1 MDVIKITVPRRGL
14 HLSIVIALTSSLLTV
29 TPQPIAIATTPRPIY
44 DFRATGYIATT
55 GQWPNTGSLSETVTA
70 SKKNVGTPNP
80 VKDSEP
86 DSVAFVG
93 SNEHEFITTTGS
105 TWANNKAFSLAV
117 WFKTSTTGRKILAF
131 ESSPD
136 KTVSG
141 GYDRMLW
148 VGGDG
153 KLYFGTY
160 SNNVIKSSA
169 RVDDNNWQY
178 AVATFSGSE
187 SKLYLNG
194 DEVAT
199 DPSGLAS
206 TFLGYWRVGGYQAT
220 GSWGNV
226 ENGSLQSGYFT
237 GSIGQVSIYESRL
250 TPAQVSTEHSITRST
265 YRGLTPT
272 FDTATPTADG
282 FTVQITNYD
291 AAYTW
296 AGTATASGS
305 VSISGTGL
313 VTVTGVAPSTSSTA
327 TITTS
332 RADYSNRSGTVSGTS
347 STGAALTPT
356 FGAPTATTD
365 GFTVSITN
373 YDAAFTWATPTVDSG
388 SVAITSTTG
397 ATRVLTVTG
406 LSPGASTTITQN
418 TSRTGYSN
426 GTATVSGTATARAQ
440 TTTADNSAAQA
451 EAARKAREQQDLI
464 NILTLI
470 PKIGELTLSLGET
483 TKALYSTKCV
493 KGKTTKFVK
502 KGAKCP
508 KGYVKK

>member
-1 MDVIKITVPRRGL
+1 MKTTVPRRGL
-14 HLSIVIALTSSLLTV
+14 HLSIVIVLVSSLLTV
-29 TPQPIAIATTPRPIY
+29 TPQPIAIATTPTPIY
-44 DFRATGYIATT
+44 DFKATGYNATT
-55 GQWPNTGSLSETVTA
+55 GQWPNTGSIFETVSV

-86 DSVAFVG
+86 NSVALVG
-93 SNEHEFITTTGS
+93 SNEHEFITTTKLS
-105 TWANNKAFSLAV
+105 WAGTKAFSLAV
-117 WFKTSTTGRKILAF
+117 WFKTSTTGRKILAY
-131 ESSPD
+131 ESSPN

-160 SNNVIKSSA
+160 SNNVIKSSE

-194 DEVAT
+194 TEVAT
-199 DPSGLAS
+199 DPSGAAS
-206 TFLGYWRVGGYQAT
+206 TFDGYWRVGGYQAA
-220 GSWGNV
+220 GAWGNV

-237 GSIGQVSIYESRL
+237 GSIGQVSIYESL
-250 TPAQVSTEHSITRST
+250 LNPTQVSTEHSITRST

-296 AGTATASGS
+296 TGTATASGS
-305 VSISGTGL
+305 VSISNTGL

-332 RADYSNRSGTVSGTS
+332 RADYSIRTATVSGTS
-347 STGAALTPT
+347 STGAALNPT

-365 GFTVSITN
+365 GFTASITN

-388 SVAITSTTG
+388 SVAITSTSG

-406 LSPGASTTITQN
+406 LSPGASATITQN

-426 GTATVSGTATARAQ
+426 GTATVTGSARAQ
-440 TTTADNSAAQA
+440 TTAADNSAAQA

-464 NILTLI
+464 NILALI

-502 KGAKCP
+502 KGSKCP
-508 KGYVKK
+508 KGYAKKK

>member
-1 MDVIKITVPRRGL
+1 
-14 HLSIVIALTSSLLTV
+14 
-29 TPQPIAIATTPRPIY
+29 
-44 DFRATGYIATT
+44 
-55 GQWPNTGSLSETVTA
+55 
-70 SKKNVGTPNP
+70 
-80 VKDSEP
+80 
-86 DSVAFVG
+86 
-93 SNEHEFITTTGS
+93 
-105 TWANNKAFSLAV
+105 
-117 WFKTSTTGRKILAF
+117 
-131 ESSPD
+131 
-136 KTVSG
+136 
-141 GYDRMLW
+141 MLW

-160 SNNVIKSSA
+160 SNNVIKSSE

-194 DEVAT
+194 TEVAT
-199 DPSGLAS
+199 DPSGAAS
-206 TFLGYWRVGGYQAT
+206 TFIGYWRVGGYQAA
-220 GSWGNV
+220 GAWGNV

-237 GSIGQVSIYESRL
+237 GSIGQVSIYESL
-250 TPAQVSTEHSITRST
+250 LNPTQVSTEHSITRST

-296 AGTATASGS
+296 TGTATASGS
-305 VSISGTGL
+305 VSISNTGL

-332 RADYSNRSGTVSGTS
+332 RADYSNRTATVSGTS
-347 STGAALTPT
+347 STGAALNPT
-356 FGAPTATTD
+356 FGSTTATTD
-365 GFTVSITN
+365 GFTASITN

-388 SVAITSTTG
+388 SVAITSTSG

-406 LSPGASTTITQN
+406 LSPGASATITQN

-426 GTATVSGTATARAQ
+426 GTATVTGSARAQ
-440 TTTADNSAAQA
+440 TTAADNSAAQA

-464 NILTLI
+464 NILALI
-470 PKIGELTLSLGET
+470 PKIGELTLSLGEA
-483 TKALYSTKCV
+483 TKSLYSTKCV
-493 KGKTTKFVK
+493 KGKTTKYVK
-502 KGAKCP
+502 YGAKCP
-508 KGYVKK
+508 KGYVKKK

>member
-1 MDVIKITVPRRGL
+1 MDIIKTTVPRRGL
-14 HLSIVIALTSSLLTV
+14 HLSIVIALTSSLLSFV
-29 TPQPIAIATTPRPIY
+29 APAKASTPTLIY
-44 DFRATGYIATT
+44 DFQATGYNATT
-55 GQWPNTGSLSETVTA
+55 GQWPNTGSISETVTV

-86 DSVAFVG
+86 NSVAFVG
-93 SNEHEFITTTGS
+93 SNEHEFITTAGS
-105 TWANNKAFSLAV
+105 SWAGTKAFSLAV

-131 ESSPD
+131 ESSSN

-160 SNNVIKSSA
+160 SNNVIKSSE
-169 RVDDNNWQY
+169 RVDNNNWQY

-194 DEVAT
+194 TEVAT
-199 DPSGLAS
+199 DPSGAAS
-206 TFLGYWRVGGYQAT
+206 TFIGYWRVGGYQAA
-220 GSWGNV
+220 GAWGNV

-237 GSIGQVSIYESRL
+237 GSIGQVSIYESLL
-250 TPAQVSTEHSITRST
+250 TPTQVSTEHSITRST

-296 AGTATASGS
+296 TGTATASGS
-305 VSISGTGL
+305 VSISNTGL

-332 RADYSNRSGTVSGTS
+332 RADYSNRTATVSGTS
-347 STGAALTPT
+347 STGAALNPT
-356 FGAPTATTD
+356 FGSTTATTD
-365 GFTVSITN
+365 GFTASITN
-373 YDAAFTWATPTVDSG
+373 YDAAFTWTTPTVDSG

-406 LSPGASTTITQN
+406 LSPGASATITQN

-426 GTATVSGTATARAQ
+426 GTATVTGSARAQ
-440 TTTADNSAAQA
+440 TTAADNSAAQA

-464 NILTLI
+464 NILALI

-493 KGKTTKFVK
+493 KGKTTKYVN
-502 KGAKCP
+502 KGSKCP
-508 KGYVKK
+508 KGYAKKK

>member
-1 MDVIKITVPRRGL
+1 MDIIKTTVPRRGL
-14 HLSIVIALTSSLLTV
+14 HLSIAIALTSSLLSFV
-29 TPQPIAIATTPRPIY
+29 APAKASTPTPIY
-44 DFRATGYIATT
+44 DFKATGYNATT
-55 GQWPNTGSLSETVTA
+55 GQWPNTGSLFETVSV

-86 DSVAFVG
+86 NSVALVG

-105 TWANNKAFSLAV
+105 SWAANKAFSLAV

-131 ESSPD
+131 ENSPD

-194 DEVAT
+194 TEVAT

-206 TFLGYWRVGGYQAT
+206 TFIGYWRVGGYQAT
-220 GSWGNV
+220 GAWGNV

-237 GSIGQVSIYESRL
+237 GSIGQVSIYESLL
-250 TPAQVSTEHSITRST
+250 TPTQVSTEHSITRST

-296 AGTATASGS
+296 TGTATASGS
-305 VSISGTGL
+305 VSISNTGL

-332 RADYSNRSGTVSGTS
+332 RADYSIRTATVSGTS
-347 STGAALTPT
+347 IIGTALTPT

-388 SVAITSTTG
+388 SVAITSTSG

-406 LSPGASTTITQN
+406 LSPGASATITQN

-426 GTATVSGTATARAQ
+426 GTATVTGSARAQ
-440 TTTADNSAAQA
+440 TTAADNSAAQA

-464 NILTLI
+464 NILALI
-470 PKIGELTLSLGET
+470 PKIGELTLSLGEA
-483 TKALYSTKCV
+483 TKSLYSTKCV
-493 KGKTTKFVK
+493 KGKTVK
-502 KGAKCP
+502 YVNKGSKCP
-508 KGYVKK
+508 KGYVKKK

>member
-1 MDVIKITVPRRGL
+1 MDIIKTTVPRRGL
-14 HLSIVIALTSSLLTV
+14 HLSIVIALTSSLLSFV
-29 TPQPIAIATTPRPIY
+29 APAKASTPTPIY
-44 DFRATGYIATT
+44 DFKATGYNATT
-55 GQWPNTGSLSETVTA
+55 GQWPNTGSLSETVTV

-86 DSVAFVG
+86 NSVALVG
-93 SNEHEFITTTGS
+93 SNEHEFITTTKLS
-105 TWANNKAFSLAV
+105 WAGTKAFSLAV

-131 ESSPD
+131 ESSPN

-160 SNNVIKSSA
+160 SNNVIKSSE

-194 DEVAT
+194 TEVAT
-199 DPSGLAS
+199 DPSGAAS
-206 TFLGYWRVGGYQAT
+206 TFDGYWRVGGYQAA
-220 GSWGNV
+220 GAWGNV

-237 GSIGQVSIYESRL
+237 GSIGQVSIYESLL
-250 TPAQVSTEHSITRST
+250 TPTQVSTEHSITRST

-291 AAYTW
+291 ATYTW
-296 AGTATASGS
+296 TGTATASGS
-305 VSISGTGL
+305 VSISNTGL

-332 RADYSNRSGTVSGTS
+332 RADYSIRTATVSGTS
-347 STGAALTPT
+347 IIGTALTPT

-388 SVAITSTTG
+388 SVAITSTSG

-406 LSPGASTTITQN
+406 LSPGASATITQN

-426 GTATVSGTATARAQ
+426 GTATVTGSARAQ
-440 TTTADNSAAQA
+440 TTAADNSAAQA

-464 NILTLI
+464 NILALI

-502 KGAKCP
+502 KGSKCP
-508 KGYVKK
+508 KGYVKR

>member
-1 MDVIKITVPRRGL
+1 MDIIKTTVPRRGL
-14 HLSIVIALTSSLLTV
+14 HLSIVIALTSSLLSFV
-29 TPQPIAIATTPRPIY
+29 APAKASTPTPIY
-44 DFRATGYIATT
+44 DFKATGYNATT
-55 GQWPNTGSLSETVTA
+55 GQWPNTGSISETVTV

-86 DSVAFVG
+86 NSVALVG

-105 TWANNKAFSLAV
+105 SWAGTKAFSLAV

-131 ESSPD
+131 ESSPN

-160 SNNVIKSSA
+160 SNNVIKSSE

-194 DEVAT
+194 TEVAT
-199 DPSGLAS
+199 DPSGAAS
-206 TFLGYWRVGGYQAT
+206 TFIGYWRVGGYQAT
-220 GSWGNV
+220 GAWGNV

-237 GSIGQVSIYESRL
+237 GSIGQVSIYESLL
-250 TPAQVSTEHSITRST
+250 TPTQVSTEHSITRST

-296 AGTATASGS
+296 TGTATASGS
-305 VSISGTGL
+305 VSISNTGL

-332 RADYSNRSGTVSGTS
+332 RADYSNRTATVSGTS
-347 STGAALTPT
+347 STGAALNPT

-365 GFTVSITN
+365 GFTASITN

-388 SVAITSTTG
+388 SVAITSTSG

-406 LSPGASTTITQN
+406 LSPGASATITQN

-426 GTATVSGTATARAQ
+426 GTATVTGSARAQ
-440 TTTADNSAAQA
+440 TTAADNSAAQA

-464 NILTLI
+464 NILALI

-502 KGAKCP
+502 KGSKCP
-508 KGYVKK
+508 KGYAKKK

>member
-1 MDVIKITVPRRGL
+1 MDIIKTTVPRRGL
-14 HLSIVIALTSSLLTV
+14 NLSIVIALTSSLLTV
-29 TPQPIAIATTPRPIY
+29 TPQPIAIATTPTPIY
-44 DFRATGYIATT
+44 DFRATGYNATT
-55 GQWPNTGSLSETVTA
+55 GQWPNTGSISETVTA

-86 DSVAFVG
+86 HSVAFLG

-105 TWANNKAFSLAV
+105 TWAANKAFSLAV

-131 ESSPD
+131 ESSAD

-194 DEVAT
+194 TEVAT
-199 DPSGLAS
+199 DPSGAAS

-220 GSWGNV
+220 GAWGNP

-332 RADYSNRSGTVSGTS
+332 RADYSDRSGTVSGTS
-347 STGAALTPT
+347 STGTALTPT
-356 FGAPTATTD
+356 FGSTTATTD

-388 SVAITSTTG
+388 SVAITSTSG
-397 ATRVLTVTG
+397 ITRVLTVTG
-406 LSPGASTTITQN
+406 LSPGATATISQN
-418 TSRTGYSN
+418 TSRIGYSN
-426 GTATVSGTATARAQ
+426 GTATVSGRASVQ
-440 TTTADNSAAQA
+440 TTAADNSAAQA
-451 EAARKAREQQDLI
+451 EAARKAREQQELI
-464 NILTLI
+464 SILALI

-483 TKALYSTKCV
+483 TKSLYSTKCV

-502 KGAKCP
+502 KGSKCP